1 MILVT
6 LSVVLMLIAGVAA
19 VALSAR
25 RALAERV
32 FRTCLVAGAIAGL
45 VPALR
50 VLGGGTVA
58 DVSVASHVPGGPW
71 VFGLDSV
78 SAVFLLAV
86 LLAGSASAFYGVTY
100 LRRDASRRGVAVPHL
115 LMTMLLAAMTLVV
128 VARAAVPFLIAWEAM
143 ALTSYA
149 LIVTDHDRA
158 ENRRAGMLYL
168 VATHAGT
175 LALFALFAVWGS
187 GGGDLSFGSLAAH
200 PPVGPAQAAVL
211 VAALV
216 GFGMKAGVV
225 PMHFWLPEAHA
236 AAPSH
241 VSAVMSGVVIKMG
254 IYGLMRVGMLLGVL
268 PAWWGWLLLALGAAS
283 GVLGVLW
290 ALAQHDLKRLLA
302 FHSVENIGIILL
314 GLGAG
319 SLGVTYD
326 HPLVAVLGFAGAA
339 LHTLN
344 HALFKS
350 LLFLAAGSVA
360 HATGTREID
369 RLGGLARRMPRTAI
383 AFLIGSAAI
392 VGLPPLNGF
401 LSEWLVFRSLL
412 QAGLTPESLRM
423 AVLAVAALGLIGA
436 LALACFAKVMGVVFL
451 GSPRDAG
458 VAAAHESTPGMM
470 QPMAFLAAACAA
482 IGLLPALVLPPLFR
496 VGALVAGASL
506 PGVWTLGVDPAV
518 RTITWFTVA
527 LAAAL
532 AAAWAARSRLQ
543 RRRASR
549 AADTWGCGFSPVTP
563 RMQYT
568 ASSFA
573 TPVLDAYRAVA
584 GVRVHRT
591 ATSFATHA
599 VDPVLDAVVLP
610 VWHGVQS
617 AAGRVRPLQRGR
629 LSLYLIYIV
638 AALVGVLLYLV
649 RWGRAS

>member
-1 MILVT
+1 
-6 LSVVLMLIAGVAA
+6 
-19 VALSAR
+19 
-25 RALAERV
+25 
-32 FRTCLVAGAIAGL
+32 
-45 VPALR
+45 
-50 VLGGGTVA
+50 
-58 DVSVASHVPGGPW
+58 
-71 VFGLDSV
+71 
-78 SAVFLLAV
+78 
-86 LLAGSASAFYGVTY
+86 
-100 LRRDASRRGVAVPHL
+100 
-115 LMTMLLAAMTLVV
+115 
-128 VARAAVPFLIAWEAM
+128 
-143 ALTSYA
+143 
-149 LIVTDHDRA
+149 
-158 ENRRAGMLYL
+158 
-168 VATHAGT
+168 
-175 LALFALFAVWGS
+175 
-187 GGGDLSFGSLAAH
+187 
-200 PPVGPAQAAVL
+200 
-211 VAALV
+211 
-216 GFGMKAGVV
+216 
-225 PMHFWLPEAHA
+225 
-236 AAPSH
+236 
-241 VSAVMSGVVIKMG
+241 
-254 IYGLMRVGMLLGVL
+254 MRMGMLLGVV

-319 SLGVTYD
+319 SLGVTYG

-350 LLFLAAGSVA
+350 LLFLGAGSVA

-369 RLGGLARRMPRTAI
+369 RLGGLARQMPRTAI

-412 QAGLTPESLRM
+412 QAGLTPESLRV
-423 AVLAVAALGLIGA
+423 AVLGAAVLGLIGA
-436 LALACFAKVMGVVFL
+436 LALVCFAKVMGVVFL

-470 QPMAFLAAACAA
+470 RPMALLAVACAA
-482 IGLLPALVLPPLFR
+482 IGLLPALVLPPLLR
-496 VGALVAGASL
+496 VGALLAGAPL
-506 PGVWTLGVDPAV
+506 AGAWATGVDPAV
-518 RTITWFTVA
+518 RTLTWFTVA
-527 LAAAL
+527 LTTAL
-532 AAAWAARSRLQ
+532 AGAWAWRSQGQ
-543 RRRASR
+543 RRGTSR

-584 GVRVHRT
+584 GVHAHRT
-591 ATSFATHA
+591 ATTFATHA
-599 VDPVLDAVVLP
+599 VDPVLDAMVLP
-610 VWHGVQS
+610 VWRGVQS

-649 RWGRAS
+649 RWSRAS